1 MSVLDSF
8 FILFESDAS
17 KLDKG
22 LDDTRRKAKEA
33 TKDVTKLDDA
43 AGRLGGSLAGAF
55 AQLAGAALASLSLA
69 AMSGA
74 MMDAVGQAD
83 ALNESTTRLGLN
95 IETVSAWGDL
105 IKKNGGS
112 VDGFVGSIESLNKQL
127 SMMEVTGKS
136 KAAPFLK
143 ELGIDLDNAAN
154 KGKNAMDFLPDIA
167 DAFEGMDKQK
177 SVAIGQKLGLDQATI
192 MTLQSGRREVEA
204 LLAKEKELGVI
215 TQKQA
220 DLADA
225 FGDQLDDTRH
235 AFRSLWLVVSESVL
249 PALTWVGEKFQKL
262 AVFMREHSD
271 FIVGLM
277 IALGA
282 AITAFALPPLLSMAA
297 AAVVAFAPFLVAG
310 AIVTAL
316 GVAFALLY
324 DDVMNFIDGND
335 SLIGQMLEAYPMIG
349 DLVQG
354 LVDVI
359 KTLGD
364 AVAWVFGTFIDVV
377 QILGGAIGYVL
388 TTLGEITGAT
398 RAVGAVVGA
407 LRTVFTAFGEVV
419 GDVWDGVWQ
428 RVSRVFDLIRAGVA
442 LVRGVAGAIS
452 GALGDAKGAM
462 GIGGPTAA
470 GIEAGRA
477 QLAAASTSPLTT
489 QTSNSIANSRGGDRN
504 VTVQQVT
511 VQTAA
516 TDAAGISKSIGGALG
531 AQMRQA
537 SANYDDGVAI

>member
-22 LDDTRRKAKEA
+22 LDETRRKAKEA

-55 AQLAGAALASLSLA
+55 TQLAGAAMAAVSLA

-74 MMDAVGQAD
+74 MMDAVDQAD
-83 ALNESTTRLGLN
+83 ALNESTSRLGLN

-112 VDGFVGSIESLNKQL
+112 VDGFIGSIESLNKSL

-154 KGKNAMDFLPDIA
+154 KGKTAMDFLPAIA

-177 SVAIGQKLGLDQATI
+177 SVAMGQKLGFDQATI
-192 MTLQSGRREVEA
+192 MTLQSGRREIEA

-249 PALTWVGEKFQKL
+249 PALTWVSEKFQNL
-262 AVFMREHSD
+262 AIFMREHSD

-335 SLIGQMLEAYPMIG
+335 SLIGQMLEAYPVIG

-354 LVDVI
+354 LVDVV
-359 KTLGD
+359 KGLGD
-364 AVAWVFGTFIDVV
+364 AVGWVFGTFVDVV
-377 QILGGAIGYVL
+377 QILGAHIAK
-388 TTLGEITGAT
+388 TA
-398 RAVGAVVGA
+398 GA
-407 LRTVFTAFGEVV
+407 LSDMLGITELVGGIVSGLRAVFTAFGEVV
-419 GDVWDGVWQ
+419 GDVWDGLLR
-428 RVSRVFDLIRAGVA
+428 RVSMVFDVIRSGIA
-442 LVRGVAGAIS
+442 LVKGVAGSIS
-452 GALGDAKGAM
+452 GALGEVKASYGIDGA
-462 GIGGPTAA
+462 TAA
-470 GIEAGRA
+470 AVQTGRA

-504 VTVQQVT
+504 VSVGQVT
-511 VQTAA
+511 VHTAA